1 MLVCSEG
8 CVEAEK
14 CLLAAGCW
22 VVKVRDGRAA
32 VSLAERESFDGA
44 VVVSTGKEMDLAET
58 VFNLRDINRSMQIII
73 VTDQGGVDRSVVAEE
88 IIARATPRTQLLTM
102 TELVSYVGSADA
114 EESVAIKKGG

>member
-14 CLLAAGCW
+14 CLLAVGCW

-32 VSLAERESFDGA
+32 VSLAERESFDAA
-44 VVVSTGKEMDLAET
+44 VVVSTGKDMDLAET

-73 VTDQGGVDRSVVAEE
+73 LTDQGGADRSVVAEE
-88 IIARATPRTQLLTM
+88 IIARATPRTRVLTM
-102 TELVSYVGSADA
+102 IELANYVGSADA
-114 EESVAIKKGG
+114 EESVSIKKRG